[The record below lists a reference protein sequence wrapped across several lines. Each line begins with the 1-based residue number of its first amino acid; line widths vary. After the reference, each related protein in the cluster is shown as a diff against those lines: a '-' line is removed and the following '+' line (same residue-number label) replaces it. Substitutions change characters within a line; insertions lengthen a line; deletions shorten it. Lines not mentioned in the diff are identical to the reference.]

1 MVDAGPAEAVV
12 VGWHRTFDFE
22 RLHRASSAIRA
33 SRAPVVAVSPFVGGR
48 AIKGPT
54 EPFMEFAGLERS
66 AAGIVAAY
74 GDTLDGLV
82 SDEPLHGAAIPVVV
96 EDTLMDG
103 AEARRRVADATLQL
117 ASRRRRS

>member
-1 MVDAGPAEAVV
+1 
-12 VGWHRTFDFE
+12 
-22 RLHRASSAIRA
+22 
-33 SRAPVVAVSPFVGGR
+33 
-48 AIKGPT
+48 
-54 EPFMEFAGLERS
+54 MEFAGLERS

-74 GDTLDGLV
+74 GDILDGLV
-82 SDEPLHGAAIPVVV
+82 SDEPLDGAAIPVVV